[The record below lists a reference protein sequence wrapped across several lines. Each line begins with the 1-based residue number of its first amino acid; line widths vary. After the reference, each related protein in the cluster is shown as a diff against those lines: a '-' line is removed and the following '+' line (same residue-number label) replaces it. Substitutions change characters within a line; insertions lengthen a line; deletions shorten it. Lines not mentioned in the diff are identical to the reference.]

1 MNKALLQPE
10 VQKFLRANLKNTAAA
25 IALKKSPFPNINSS
39 ELAQQLTGLQKAK
52 EKLPL
57 WFNNHKIYYPPKLN
71 LEQTSSEVTAKYK
84 ASLVSGAKLIDLT
97 GGFGIDSFY
106 FAERFKKVVHCELNP
121 ELSKIATHNLKQLGC
136 ENLDFITGDSIE
148 YLKNTDRRF
157 DCIFIDPARRDATG
171 AKIFQLKDC
180 LPNAPQNLALLTS
193 KSDVILI
200 KTSPL
205 LDLQAGIKAL
215 QNVSEIHI
223 IAVKNE
229 VKELVWLLN
238 KSEKDQVEIKTLNFK
253 KNETE
258 QFNANLNLNSQADI
272 HYALP
277 QNYLFE
283 PNAAIMKS
291 GLFDDLASKTKTS
304 KLHPNSHLY
313 TSSEMKNFPGRKF
326 KIKEI
331 QNYKASF
338 LKKMFNGNKA
348 NITTRNF
355 PHTVAQLRKKL
366 KIKDGGSTYLFFTT
380 NAKEEKIVII
390 CEKF

>member
-1 MNKALLQPE
+1 M
-10 VQKFLRANLKNTAAA
+10 AAA
-25 IALKKSPFPNINSS
+25 IALKKSPFLKVNSS

-57 WFNNHKIYYPPKLN
+57 WFNTPKIYYPPKLN

-84 ASLVSGAKLIDLT
+84 ASLVSGDKLIDLT

-106 FAERFKKVVHCELNP
+106 FAKKFKKVVHCELNP
-121 ELSKIATHNLKQLGC
+121 ELSKIAAHNLKQLGC
-136 ENLDFITGDSIE
+136 ENIDFTIGDSIE
-148 YLKNTDRRF
+148 YLKHTDKRF
-157 DCIFIDPARRDATG
+157 DCIYIDPARRDFTG
-171 AKIFQLKDC
+171 ARIFQLEDY
-180 LPNAPQNLALLTS
+180 LPNVPDNLALLTS
-193 KSDVILI
+193 KSDLILI

-215 QNVSEIHI
+215 KHVSEIHI

-229 VKELVWLLN
+229 VKELLWLLD
-238 KSEKDQVEIKTLNFK
+238 KSEKDQVKIKTLNFK

-258 QFNANLNLNSQADI
+258 RFNGSLNLNLQADVQ
-272 HYALP
+272 YALP

-313 TSSEMKNFPGRKF
+313 TSYEIKNFPGRRF

-331 QNYKASF
+331 QNYKASV
-338 LKKMFNGNKA
+338 LKKMFKGSKA

-355 PHTVAQLRKKL
+355 PDTVAQLRKKL
-366 KIKDGGSTYLFFTT
+366 RIKDGGDTYLFFTT
-380 NAKEEKIVII
+380 NAKEEKIVIN
-390 CEKF
+390 CEKL